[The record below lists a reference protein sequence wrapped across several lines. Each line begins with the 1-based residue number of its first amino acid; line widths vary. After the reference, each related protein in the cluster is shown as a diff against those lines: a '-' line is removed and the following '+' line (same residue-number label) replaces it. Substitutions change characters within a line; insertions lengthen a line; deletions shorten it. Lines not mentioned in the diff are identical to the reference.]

1 MLLSA
6 LTAFFVLGSFL
17 EEGEG
22 LSNSRSS
29 QSARAAFDFRHTVGV
44 LANKLALGFGAVG
57 LVAFP
62 VASGF
67 FAYGFAFGFRSLA
80 VSNAVR
86 LFADGN
92 TFRAVKHFTTFVRAF
107 NFTFGFFTFYVA
119 DGIFGFST

>member
-67 FAYGFAFGFRSLA
+67 FADGFAFGFGGLA
-80 VSNAVR
+80 VSDAVR
-86 LFADGN
+86 LFADGD
-92 TFRAVKHFTTFVRAF
+92 TLRAVEHFATFIRAF
-107 NFTFGFFTFYVA
+107 NFTLGFFTFNITN
-119 DGIFGFST
+119 GIFGFST